1 MISMEIIFIALGIVV
16 FGIVIASIFI
26 FMRKG
31 KNDKGN
37 DFERFVKQ
45 TTNNLSAIDQVLSN
59 FNDRLND
66 LEDVIFSQKQP
77 NDGKKEEKYIQT
89 KYYAY
94 EQDGKIVIEIYKDND
109 VRVILPNKEDGS
121 KKDDIENNNNNAM
134 VNQSNGSSEKV
145 SNAKKK
151 ILEILSQNAQKQYTY
166 KELMELKLGGF
177 QTLNAA
183 LNELVASG
191 DIIKTEDKKYIF
203 NKKS

>member
-45 TTNNLSAIDQVLSN
+45 TANNLSAIDQVLSN

-66 LEDVIFSQKQP
+66 LEDVIFSQKQS

-109 VRVILPNKEDGS
+109 VRVILPNKEDGN

-183 LNELVASG
+183 LSELVASG